1 MKQASKGIDLARK
14 LGISPLRGVEAVIKA
29 QLIAAVIKE
38 VEKQDLTHAEL
49 AKKAKL
55 PRSAVTGILS
65 GSLQKITIDRVLR
78 LVEAVGLLPEL
89 KLHRK
94 AAYKV
99 TS

>member
-94 AAYKV
+94 AA
-99 TS
+99 